1 MYSINS
7 LKKMEVVD
15 VKIGCKL
22 GFIKDLEI
30 ECNSYKIVSI
40 VVPSEK
46 VSFFSKNNDIK
57 IPWRNIIR
65 VGVDVI
71 LVNVDE
77 LFNS

>member
-22 GFIKDLEI
+22 GYIKDLEI
-30 ECNSYKIVSI
+30 ECNSYKIISI

-57 IPWRNIIR
+57 IPWKNIIR

>member
-30 ECNSYKIVSI
+30 ECNSYKIISI

-57 IPWRNIIR
+57 IPWKNIIR